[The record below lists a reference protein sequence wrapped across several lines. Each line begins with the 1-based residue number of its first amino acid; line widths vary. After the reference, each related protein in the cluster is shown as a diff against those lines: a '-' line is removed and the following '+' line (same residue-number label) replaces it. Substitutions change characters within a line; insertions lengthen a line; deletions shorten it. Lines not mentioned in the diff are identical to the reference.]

1 MALNTQ
7 QLQGVLNLI
16 EVATKRGA
24 WNGPELSQV
33 GAVFDIVTNE
43 LQAVAEAENAPVETE
58 AVSGEVLK

>member
-1 MALNTQ
+1 MALNAQ

-24 WNGPELSQV
+24 WSGPELSQV
-33 GAVFDIVTNE
+33 GAVFDMIGNE
-43 LQAVAEAENAPVETE
+43 LKAVAEAENAPVETE